1 MKYRVSLLRCF
12 LQFQLFLTRSFGYSV
27 DLVSTFVP
35 FILRGTKESRG
46 RALKKP
52 NVQSGRV
59 SFITVKVHK
68 ADTDISYLYR
78 ISKGVMLLGL
88 ESEDGATNEP

>member
-1 MKYRVSLLRCF
+1 MKYRVSLPHRF

-27 DLVSTFVP
+27 DLVSTFIP

-46 RALKKP
+46 EPLRKP
-52 NVQSGRV
+52 TVQSGRV

-78 ISKGVMLLGL
+78 ISEGVMLLDL
-88 ESEDGATNEP
+88 ESEEGATNEP

>member
-1 MKYRVSLLRCF
+1 MKYRVSLLHRF
-12 LQFQLFLTRSFGYSV
+12 LQFQSFLTRSFGYSV
-27 DLVSTFVP
+27 DLVSTFVL

-46 RALKKP
+46 KPLKKP

-78 ISKGVMLLGL
+78 ISKGVMLLGS